1 MRVAFGGI
9 AFGVNP
15 TMTVLASPAAFR
27 KAVRRFAEKP
37 GAVIRGERGDQPTA
51 SYQCTY
57 PSHPRIKNATIRGA
71 ASVDG

>member
-15 TMTVLASPAAFR
+15 TIDGSRQPRCLSKSGASLR
-27 KAVRRFAEKP
+27 EKP